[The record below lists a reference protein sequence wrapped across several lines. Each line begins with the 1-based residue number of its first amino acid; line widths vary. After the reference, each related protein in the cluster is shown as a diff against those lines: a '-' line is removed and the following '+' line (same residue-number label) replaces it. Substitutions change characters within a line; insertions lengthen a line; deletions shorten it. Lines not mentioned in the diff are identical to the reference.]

1 MANKEQLAILDQG
14 VDTWNNWRK
23 ENPDVS
29 IDLSGANLK
38 KKNLA
43 GINFAHAEL
52 NEVNLSFADLSHANL
67 AFAEFENAILSFG
80 KLDGA
85 NLSAA
90 KLENAY
96 IEDANLNNTNI
107 TGANLKN
114 AKLTNTNLKNAYLID
129 AQFEGAYLNA
139 VNLESANVSSVNF
152 DCKIMKN
159 VIRETLFRPKDLW
172 SRRYD
177 ILLDTTIRCKGVN
190 AATSYGS
197 QRFKLFLQDQDFLEE
212 YLDTKWGKRIYFIWW
227 LFADCG
233 RSLGRWAGWS
243 VVFAFLFAIIY
254 WLLGSGAFETEH
266 LNFSFLTLLYYSVV
280 TFTTLGF
287 GDIIPKTSTAAL
299 WVMLEVIFGYIMLG
313 GLITIFASK
322 LSRRGG

>member
-43 GINFAHAEL
+43 GINLAHAEL
-52 NEVNLSFADLSHANL
+52 NEVNLSFANLSHANL
-67 AFAEFENAILSFG
+67 AFAEFENATLSFG
-80 KLDGA
+80 RLDGA

-90 KLENAY
+90 RLENAY
-96 IEDANLNNTNI
+96 IEDANLNNTNM
-107 TGANLKN
+107 TGANLRN
-114 AKLTNTNLKNAYLID
+114 AKLTNTNLKNTYLVD
-129 AQFEGAYLNA
+129 AQFEGAYLIA
-139 VNLESANVSSVNF
+139 VNLESANVLSVNF

-159 VIRETLFRPKDLW
+159 LIRETLFRPKDLW
-172 SRRYD
+172 NRRYD

-212 YLDTKWGKRIYFIWW
+212 YLDTKWGKRGCQKFLSEPQRSCFAARMFLQQCEAFI
-227 LFADCG
+227 LQRTTDQELLTNL
-233 RSLGRWAGWS
+233 RE
-243 VVFAFLFAIIY
+243 FLNP
-254 WLLGSGAFETEH
+254 GSI
-266 LNFSFLTLLYYSVV
+266 LK
-280 TFTTLGF
+280 
-287 GDIIPKTSTAAL
+287 P
-299 WVMLEVIFGYIMLG
+299 
-313 GLITIFASK
+313 TIV
-322 LSRRGG
+322 